1 MAFEDLQLSETLFW
15 GIVAFMNFYCIWV
28 QTGKEDAYIREMYDT
43 LRDKEDAPEFELYFF
58 KKEMR
63 LKNGKEYME
72 SFFPGY
78 VFLKTSESD
87 IQKLLV
93 FKQGKGFVRFLP
105 QTKDAQP
112 LSQNDVEIIQSI
124 LKFGST
130 IGIVH
135 VDFNED
141 DRIVILDG
149 PFKDFRGKVI
159 AVNRR
164 NKRVN
169 VQFDFMNGLKVVG
182 LTYEVVKRV

>member
-1 MAFEDLQLSETLFW
+1 MN
-15 GIVAFMNFYCIWV
+15 VHNFYCIWV
-28 QTGKEDAYIREMYDT
+28 QTGKEDSYIKEMYDT
-43 LRDKEDAPEFELYFF
+43 LRGLENAPDFELYFF

-105 QTKDAQP
+105 QTKDA
-112 LSQNDVEIIQSI
+112 EIIQSI

>member
-1 MAFEDLQLSETLFW
+1 MNVQ
-15 GIVAFMNFYCIWV
+15 NFYCIWV
-28 QTGKEDAYIREMYDT
+28 QTGKEDSYIKEMYDT
-43 LRDKEDAPEFELYFF
+43 LRGLENAPDFELYFF

-112 LSQNDVEIIQSI
+112 LSQSDVEIIQSI

-182 LTYEVVKRV
+182 LTYEVVKKV